1 MIPINDSKAAVRSPP
16 TRSVGNVSQNETIT
30 PSRHYSTQQLP
41 IDQNIT
47 TSNSTRSPSTG
58 SNSNRANQITTQIE
72 PDKYEEDTAQ
82 ISSFNNSLTEA
93 EKNESEHKTISKRK
107 EVKQWLFALI
117 REFKTQGDKDGG
129 VRHQKVD
136 QYVNTKYGQ
145 KNFNELCIAMGYN
158 SVEHFLL
165 HCGAPQIKLAKH
177 KTTGK
182 GATKT
187 GEWVFQEH
195 DYYEGQNEII
205 NNKIPDKYLLPPI
218 GFMLVPLRIADN
230 TTKFRQLPYD
240 ESTENFCKTRASGI
254 ECEGI
259 NVIERWI

>member
-1 MIPINDSKAAVRSPP
+1 MNGQSTMRELVFDLVSLVCQTEHLRKGCRGSDLLNEINNYLKYNSNSAMDKFRPLLEPGHNRLSPFLNTETIFSLTYDRILMIPINDSKAAVRSPP

-145 KNFNELCIAMGYN
+145 K
-158 SVEHFLL
+158 
-165 HCGAPQIKLAKH
+165 KL
-177 KTTGK
+177 
-182 GATKT
+182 
-187 GEWVFQEH
+187 
-195 DYYEGQNEII
+195 
-205 NNKIPDKYLLPPI
+205 
-218 GFMLVPLRIADN
+218 
-230 TTKFRQLPYD
+230 
-240 ESTENFCKTRASGI
+240 
-254 ECEGI
+254 
-259 NVIERWI
+259 